1 MATPQREIKTPI
13 KSRILSETTPSPKTP
28 RTPKTPVDSTI
39 KRRISDILV
48 NLHKC
53 VQIWERDNQSS
64 FNTANTL
71 VNLYSQWNTV
81 QESDSL
87 NNLITSDCK
96 EKYKL
101 KMLLT
106 REDLLKQLKT
116 HKEKLTNLISK
127 MNGFKDNIRAIFY
140 LGIVSKDVDTS
151 ISSEANTSQEE
162 FDYVPIVFN
171 TWTVEMFLHTIEK
184 MLSSYTKEY
193 IVKMK
198 FYKLFFDFRVNK
210 SKEGDTSKLTNC
222 ISIWLHQPYI
232 DDKCKFYL
240 DSMLVEAE
248 LK

>member
-1 MATPQREIKTPI
+1 MATPKREIKTPI
-13 KSRILSETTPSPKTP
+13 KSRILSETTPSPRTP
-28 RTPKTPVDSTI
+28 RTPVDSTI

-53 VQIWERDNQSS
+53 VQIWEKDNQSS

-71 VNLYSQWNTV
+71 VNLYAQWNTV

-87 NNLITSDCK
+87 NDLITSDCK
-96 EKYKL
+96 EKYRLKL
-101 KMLLT
+101 LLM

-116 HKEKLTNLISK
+116 HKDKLTNLISK

-140 LGIVSKDVDTS
+140 LGLVSKDPDTS

-162 FDYVPIVFN
+162 FDYEPIVFN

-198 FYKLFFDFRVNK
+198 FYKLFFDFRVSK
-210 SKEGDTSKLTNC
+210 SNESDTSKLTNC